1 MEHLLT
7 AISSWIEGVIRTGG
21 YPGIIFLMAL
31 ESACVPLPSEV
42 IMPFAGAL
50 TLATVASLDGTT
62 ALNINLVALSGT
74 IGCVLG
80 SLLAYYAGMYGG
92 REFIYRYG
100 KYLLLRRKDIDRTEQ
115 WFNDKGIIT
124 VFVGR
129 LLPVV
134 RTFISLPAGIARM
147 DIRKFVLLSFLGSLP
162 WCYALAWIGVLV
174 RGNIGKIKGVFHGA
188 DALVVAVFLVLMVL
202 FVKSHLKSE
211 SIESESEI

>member
-1 MEHLLT
+1 MGHLLS
-7 AISSWIEGVIRTGG
+7 ALSSWIEGVIRTGG
-21 YPGIIFLMAL
+21 YPGIVLLMAL
-31 ESACVPLPSEV
+31 ESACIPLPSEV

-50 TLATVASLDGTT
+50 TLVTVASLDGTT

-80 SLLAYYAGMYGG
+80 SLLAYYVGMYGG

-100 KYLLLRRKDIDRTEQ
+100 RYLLLRKKDVDRSED
-115 WFNDKGIIT
+115 WFKRKGIIT

-147 DIRKFVLLSFLGSLP
+147 DIRKFVLLTFLGSLP
-162 WCYALAWIGVLV
+162 WCYALAWFGVLV
-174 RGNIGKIKGVFHGA
+174 RGNIGKLKGAFHGA
-188 DALVVAVFLVLMVL
+188 DAVVVVVFIVLLVL
-202 FVKSHLKSE
+202 FVKNHLKSE
-211 SIESESEI
+211 STESE